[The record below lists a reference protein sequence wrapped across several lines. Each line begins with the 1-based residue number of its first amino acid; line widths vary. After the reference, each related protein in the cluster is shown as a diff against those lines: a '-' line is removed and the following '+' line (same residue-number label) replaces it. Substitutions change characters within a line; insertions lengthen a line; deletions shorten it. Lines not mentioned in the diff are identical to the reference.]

1 MSTVLDFILGSSYPE
16 ETAYVYTGG
25 TAAHKL
31 LKVKKDLTKKDL
43 TKTEESKLKKEAKAL
58 KAALD
63 ETRLEFHFKGL
74 SPAAR
79 DTIFAAVEEK
89 AEAEG
94 WDEKEKA
101 EQLTGHLYA
110 AVIDKV
116 LGPDG
121 NVMEQKWSPE
131 AIIEMFKELP
141 EGATADFIEK
151 ANTVTVR
158 AIDFDKAH
166 DVGF

>member
-16 ETAYVYTGG
+16 EIAYVYTGG
-25 TAAHKL
+25 ATAHNL
-31 LKVKKDLTKKDL
+31 LKIKKELAKKDL
-43 TKTEESKLKKEAKAL
+43 TKTEESKLRKEAKAL

-79 DTIFAAVEEK
+79 DTIFAMVEEQ
-89 AEAEG
+89 AEENE

-101 EQLTGHLYA
+101 EQLTGNLYA

>member
-25 TAAHKL
+25 ATAHNL
-31 LKVKKDLTKKDL
+31 LKVKKELAKKDL
-43 TKTEESKLKKEAKAL
+43 TKTEETKLKKEAKAL

-79 DTIFAAVEEK
+79 DTIFAMVEEK
-89 AEAEG
+89 AEENE

-101 EQLTGHLYA
+101 EQLTGNLYA

>member
-16 ETAYVYTGG
+16 ETAYVYTDG

-58 KAALD
+58 KATLD
-63 ETRLEFHFKGL
+63 ETRLEFQFKGL

-79 DTIFAAVEEK
+79 DTIFSMIEKK
-89 AEAEG
+89 AEENE
-94 WDEKEKA
+94 WNEKEKA

-121 NVMEQKWSPE
+121 NVMEQNWTAE
-131 AIIEMFKELP
+131 AIIEMFKTLP